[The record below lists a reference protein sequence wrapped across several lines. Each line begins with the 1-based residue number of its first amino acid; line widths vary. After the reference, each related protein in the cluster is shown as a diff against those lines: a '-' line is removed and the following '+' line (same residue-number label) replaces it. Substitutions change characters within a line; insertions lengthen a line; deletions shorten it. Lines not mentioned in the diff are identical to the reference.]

1 MRDPVEAASKG
12 CSRANHYSF
21 RESSSAKDSRYGA
34 VAEEEAL
41 HLNTLDFQRGRREG
55 VFGNRASRDWLILF
69 RQGAKRPSLAARSFI
84 QIYLSSLNEGRTK
97 GRLICDECCKVH
109 KK

>member
-1 MRDPVEAASKG
+1 MAIQGGEPHRCDPQSRHSRTASMRDPVEAASKG

-21 RESSSAKDSRYGA
+21 RDSSSAAEDSRYGA

-55 VFGNRASRDWLILF
+55 SRE
-69 RQGAKRPSLAARSFI
+69 SLGI
-84 QIYLSSLNEGRTK
+84 
-97 GRLICDECCKVH
+97 VH
-109 KK
+109 LGIG